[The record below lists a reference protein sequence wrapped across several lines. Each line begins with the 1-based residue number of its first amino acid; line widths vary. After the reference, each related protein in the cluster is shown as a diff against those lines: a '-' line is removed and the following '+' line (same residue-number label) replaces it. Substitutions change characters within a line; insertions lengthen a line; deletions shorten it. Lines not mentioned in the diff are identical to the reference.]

1 MSKDDILKAHAAD
14 MFDVIAELVVCGAD
28 IHYYERRLRKAVK
41 QAMKI
46 YDTIE
51 KEGYFSE

>member
-14 MFDVIAELVVCGAD
+14 MFAVMAELIVCGAD

-41 QAMKI
+41 QAMNI
-46 YDTIE
+46 YSAIE